1 MVRRRTRAWTVL
13 ALSITM
19 ACALGSCGWGH
30 QRRAPVVDWGKTKAK
45 ASSPAV
51 PAAEQAVATAVS
63 GTDPATA
70 QVPPPDPPPKRPPFG
85 VENAGKPGYYTVQ
98 KGDTLIRIGLDAGQN
113 YRDIARWNGIENPN
127 KIEIGDV
134 YRVVPPEEPVV
145 AKPVASVRL
154 NASPLPP
161 VPAAAPAA
169 SKTPPPAA
177 LPAASSA
184 PVVTSAVASVPVKPV
199 PATGVSTPPE
209 PAGTVLPAARSVA
222 AAPAPA
228 PASGSASGTA
238 SVADEA
244 MEFAWPAK
252 GEVIAGFDETK
263 NRKGLDLA
271 GGAGDPVLAAA
282 EGKVVYAGDGLR
294 GYGKLIIIKHNN
306 LFLTAY
312 AHNQTILVKEDQSVK
327 KGQKIAEMGSTDS
340 DRVKLHFEV
349 RRLGRPVDPLK
360 YLGSR

>member
-1 MVRRRTRAWTVL
+1 MVRRNTGILMLLVL
-13 ALSITM
+13 AILM
-19 ACALGSCGWGH
+19 AVVLASCGWGH
-30 QRRAPVVDWGKTKAK
+30 QRRAPVVDWAKTKTKA
-45 ASSPAV
+45 ASPAAS
-51 PAAEQAVATAVS
+51 AAEPSAPASAVTEAAAETSPVEI
-63 GTDPATA
+63 PA
-70 QVPPPDPPPKRPPFG
+70 KRAPIG

-145 AKPVASVRL
+145 AKPVAIARL
-154 NASPLPP
+154 SASTLPP
-161 VPAAAPAA
+161 VPAAVPAPSKPPSALSPPAVTATPSVTPPVATVPAKPLAGAAAA
-169 SKTPPPAA
+169 SPPETLASNPPPAKTG
-177 LPAASSA
+177 AA
-184 PVVTSAVASVPVKPV
+184 TV
-199 PATGVSTPPE
+199 PATPPN
-209 PAGTVLPAARSVA
+209 PVPNQPVVA
-222 AAPAPA
+222 ED
-228 PASGSASGTA
+228 S
-238 SVADEA
+238 
-244 MEFAWPAK
+244 MEFIWPAK

-263 NRKGLDLA
+263 NRKGLDLS

-282 EGKVVYAGDGLR
+282 EGKVVYAGEGLR
-294 GYGKLIIIKHNN
+294 GYGKLIIIKHNAM
-306 LFLTAY
+306 FLTAY

-360 YLGSR
+360 YLINR

>member
-1 MVRRRTRAWTVL
+1 MVHRKIGAWTLL

-19 ACALGSCGWGH
+19 AFALGSCGWGH
-30 QRRAPVVDWGKTKAK
+30 QRRAPVVDWGKAKAK
-45 ASSPAV
+45 ASSPAAPV
-51 PAAEQAVATAVS
+51 ADQVAAAASTGAEATA
-63 GTDPATA
+63 A
-70 QVPPPDPPPKRPPFG
+70 QIPPPDSTPKRPPFG

-134 YRVVPPEEPVV
+134 YRVVPPEEPAV
-145 AKPVASVRL
+145 AKPVASARL
-154 NASPLPP
+154 SANPLPP
-161 VPAAAPAA
+161 VPLPAPAPSKAPAPGSGPAAMPAPAA
-169 SKTPPPAA
+169 TPAA
-177 LPAASSA
+177 
-184 PVVTSAVASVPVKPV
+184 ASVPTKPV
-199 PATGVSTPPE
+199 AGAGVSTPPE
-209 PAGTVLPAARSVA
+209 LAGTTLPPAKSGA
-222 AAPAPA
+222 AAPASSSA
-228 PASGSASGTA
+228 PATPPA
-238 SVADEA
+238 ADET

-271 GGAGDPVLAAA
+271 GGAGDAVLAAA
-282 EGKVVYAGDGLR
+282 EGKVVYAGEGLR

-360 YLGSR
+360 YLSSR